1 MVTEIHWENDDWASQ
16 ALVDAI
22 LDDIDRFD
30 PQVRAAA
37 RKFALQH
44 VEESDG
50 LKMGDWQ
57 HSVGCFA
64 LGYKTALQDNH
75 LL

>member
-1 MVTEIHWENDDWASQ
+1 MATKMDWEIEDLASQ
-16 ALVDAI
+16 ALVDPM

-57 HSVGCFA
+57 HSVDCFA
-64 LGYKTALQDNH
+64 LGYKTALKDNH